1 MTRILRA
8 PLHCFLLAGY
18 FPLWLLS
25 ANLELFAPWNADRA
39 VLLNLLLAGSAL
51 LLFRLILRNWHRAG
65 LAASLVVV
73 LLFGLVPF
81 DTGITFYGMVAASPG
96 WQAIA
101 AATVAVMAATGAR
114 VLVRP
119 RAVAAPATLV
129 LNAIS
134 AALLVIP
141 AATVASSRLH
151 GTAHAAADEDLFPGA
166 DLPFDPPAATY
177 PSIFH
182 VVLDGYARADVLAR
196 LYGFDNEPFIAE
208 LRRLGF
214 FVAGGSAS
222 PYSQTLLAM
231 NAVFSAEYASGA
243 PEPDGT
249 DSSGLRRRLA
259 DRLSDS
265 PVRRALQRL
274 GYRSV
279 AVETDY
285 YPARLR
291 SAELVETGADAALPN
306 LFEQILYERTPLMGW
321 HDRLFGR
328 AEPANTVALRRALDP
343 LRLKPGSQPIF
354 FYNHLVAP
362 HPPFAIDRDGAARP
376 GAIRGLADGSH
387 LTGGD
392 RAARERYRAG
402 YIEKLLYVN
411 GRLPGYL
418 RHLIATVP
426 GDKIIIVHGDH
437 GGGMW
442 LDHESAAR
450 SCLWERMSPLL
461 AVYASDGRLQRAMT
475 DEFNLVNLYR
485 LVFNIYFGTDLALLD
500 NRSYFSPWSAAASLQ
515 QVLPAQGAA
524 TCPPWPQ
531 TRLESAVPRQQ
542 R

>member
-1 MTRILRA
+1 MGHISGSNSVTRILRA
-8 PLHCFLLAGY
+8 PLHCFLLAAY

-39 VLLNLLLAGSAL
+39 VLLNLALAGSAL
-51 LLFRLILRNWHRAG
+51 LLFRPILRDWRRAG

-73 LLFGLVPF
+73 LLFALVPF
-81 DTGITFYGMVAASPG
+81 DAGMAFYGAVAASPG

-101 AATVAVMAATGAR
+101 AATLAVTATAGACILLR
-114 VLVRP
+114 L

-134 AALLVIP
+134 AVMLVLP
-141 AATVASSRLH
+141 AATVASSRLDA
-151 GTAHAAADEDLFPGA
+151 TARAAEDEHLTLQAALPADAEAG
-166 DLPFDPPAATY
+166 TY

-182 VVLDGYARADVLAR
+182 IVLDGYARADVLAG
-196 LYGFDNEPFIAE
+196 LYGFDNRQFIAE

-214 FVAGGSAS
+214 FVAEGATS

-231 NAVFSAEYASGA
+231 NAVFSAEYVGA
-243 PEPDGT
+243 AAANHTEPST
-249 DSSGLRRRLA
+249 LRRVLA
-259 DRLSDS
+259 DRLSNS
-265 PVRRALQRL
+265 PVQRTLQRL

-306 LFEQILYERTPLMGW
+306 LFERILYERTPLMGW
-321 HDRLFGR
+321 HERLFGE
-328 AEPANTVALRRALDP
+328 AEPANSVALRRALDP
-343 LRLKPGSQPIF
+343 LRLELGPGPVF
-354 FYNHLVAP
+354 FYNHLIAP
-362 HPPFAIDRDGAARP
+362 HPPFAIDRDGAARQ
-376 GAIRGLADGSH
+376 GENRGLSDGSH
-387 LTGGD
+387 LTGAD
-392 RAARERYRAG
+392 AAARERYRTG
-402 YIEKLLYVN
+402 YVEKLLYAN

-475 DEFNLVNLYR
+475 DQFNLVNLYR
-485 LVFNIYFGTDLALLD
+485 LVFNTYFGTELPLLAS
-500 NRSYFSPWSAAASLQ
+500 RSYFSPWSAVASLQ
-515 QVLPAQGAA
+515 QILPAEEIAS
-524 TCPPWPQ
+524 CPP
-531 TRLESAVPRQQ
+531 SAQSAP
-542 R
+542 